1 MQNLLVYTTKEHK
14 GFMDEWQPHRNCSD
28 FWSIYSILKDETPGG
43 SVYAFCIT
51 IRQIRIALD
60 SFCEVFCS
68 LTDVTHSR
76 TWEQRYLVPH
86 VIRNKHKELYFDHNS
101 FFCGDRVQILF
112 EGDAVAV
119 RIDLGELHLDICAEA
134 TTPTQWAGET
144 GGLQLKNGLKSTTT
158 LMSSWTPYLHCVG
171 KLWMRETE
179 RPLRL
184 EGTGAFE
191 RLWGIFPTANAKV
204 HWEKFYVFLDNNTE
218 FVVLDFPYGKQKY
231 NVGFRMEPEK
241 DISPLSSFELR
252 AVDFLEIDEW
262 RFGSGWRLEISDE
275 EPLYLVPLIRE
286 QFVMAVPRPLLGIYD
301 QEGKQLGYGFSE
313 LTPGARNELRRIPL
327 RVYYKYW
334 KADVL

>member
-1 MQNLLVYTTKEHK
+1 MNKYKEMFDKINISDECLRKVEHMEKNNHK
-14 GFMDEWQPHRNCSD
+14 IKKFR
-28 FWSIYSILKDETPGG
+28 
-43 SVYAFCIT
+43 
-51 IRQIRIALD
+51 IRYVAVAAVMFAIFAM
-60 SFCEVFCS
+60 
-68 LTDVTHSR
+68 TDVVSYAATGNGI
-76 TWEQRYLVPH
+76 TKH
-86 VIRNKHKELYFDHNS
+86 VH
-101 FFCGDRVQILF
+101 
-112 EGDAVAV
+112 
-119 RIDLGELHLDICAEA
+119 
-134 TTPTQWAGET
+134 
-144 GGLQLKNGLKSTTT
+144 
-158 LMSSWTPYLHCVG
+158 
-171 KLWMRETE
+171 
-179 RPLRL
+179 
-184 EGTGAFE
+184 
-191 RLWGIFPTANAKV
+191 
-204 HWEKFYVFLDNNTE
+204 VFLDNNTE